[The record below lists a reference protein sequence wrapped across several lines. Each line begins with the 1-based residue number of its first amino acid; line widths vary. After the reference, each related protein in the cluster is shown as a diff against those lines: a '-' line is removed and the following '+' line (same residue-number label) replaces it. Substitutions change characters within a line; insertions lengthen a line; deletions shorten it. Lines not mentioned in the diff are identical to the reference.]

1 MQSARITPQVPLM
14 INWEDQ
20 GDVTEPGLQSS
31 QIRSARLEQQGR
43 KPPVYNMQYPVLGG
57 RNAPREREPPRLQI
71 GKPAQA
77 GEIVAVAVAV
87 AVAYLVGSET
97 RGRLDLSVSLGV
109 LTLDADRPEFLLF
122 SQVQIMRTST
132 SNPVSRC
139 SSPVSPPHQQK
150 AP

>member
-31 QIRSARLEQQGR
+31 QIRSARLEQRGGSLLCTT
-43 KPPVYNMQYPVLGG
+43 YLVLGG

-77 GEIVAVAVAV
+77 GELVAVAVAV
-87 AVAYLVGSET
+87 AAAYLVGSET

-109 LTLDADRPEFLLF
+109 LTLDADRHEFLLF

-132 SNPVSRC
+132 SNPVS
-139 SSPVSPPHQQK
+139 PPHQQK

>member
-20 GDVTEPGLQSS
+20 GDVTVRNPDCSHLKYDPPGWSS
-31 QIRSARLEQQGR
+31 RGGSLLCTT
-43 KPPVYNMQYPVLGG
+43 YPVLGG

-87 AVAYLVGSET
+87 AYLVGSET
-97 RGRLDLSVSLGV
+97 RGRLDLSVSL
-109 LTLDADRPEFLLF
+109 E
-122 SQVQIMRTST
+122 S
-132 SNPVSRC
+132 
-139 SSPVSPPHQQK
+139 
-150 AP
+150 